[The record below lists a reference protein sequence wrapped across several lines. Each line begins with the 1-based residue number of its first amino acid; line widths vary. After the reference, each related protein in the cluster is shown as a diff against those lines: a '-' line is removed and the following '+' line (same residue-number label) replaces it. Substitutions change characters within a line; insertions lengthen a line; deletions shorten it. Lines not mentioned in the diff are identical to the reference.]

1 MIILQKGTENNSN
14 WPQIPYETFKILI
27 IGGLWSG
34 KTNAL
39 FNLIKQGDDYSFIDK
54 TYLNA
59 KDLNKA
65 QHRYLTRK
73 CEKIGFENLEDPRLS
88 LNLWLISR
96 IFKKILKSKIQ
107 IENTVLIVF
116 DD

>member
-1 MIILQKGTENNSN
+1 MIILRKGTENNPN
-14 WPQIPYETFKILI
+14 WPQIPYQTFEILI

-54 TYLNA
+54 TYLYV

-65 QHRYLTRK
+65 QHQYLTRK
-73 CEKIGFENLEDPRLS
+73 CEKTTLKTWKTQRLS